1 MKNLTS
7 TLLLNL
13 VLALS
18 LSYGLAA
25 AQTSGTTGAG
35 SSMTGGQAAPAV
47 QPGTGTRNAETNKDD
62 KIALG
67 DRKFI
72 QDAAESGMFN
82 VQAAQLGSVKAKD
95 PSVKSFAGML
105 ADQRAAA
112 NNELVQLAN
121 SKKVELPAAPTHAM
135 RREIASLAKLTG
147 KEFDQEFVRNV
158 GIKAHEEDIK
168 KFEKAR
174 MDVEDAEL
182 RAWIDKTMPT
192 LLLQL
197 AQAQKLPQ
205 AGKHSAAAMVP

>member
-1 MKNLTS
+1 MKNPTSRSLT
-7 TLLLNL
+7 L
-13 VLALS
+13 VFALS
-18 LSYGLAA
+18 LSCGMAVA
-25 AQTSGTTGAG
+25 ETSGTTGAG

-47 QPGTGTRNAETNKDD
+47 QTTKDD
-62 KIALG
+62 KLARG

-72 QDAAESGMFN
+72 QAAAESGMFL
-82 VQAAQLGSVKAKD
+82 VQAAQMASVKATD

-105 ADQRAAA
+105 VDQHTAA

-135 RREIASLAKLTG
+135 RRDIASLWKRTG
-147 KEFDQEFVRNV
+147 KEFDQDFVRSV
-158 GIKAHEEDIK
+158 GIKAHEKEIK
-168 KFEKAR
+168 NFENAR
-174 MDVEDAEL
+174 MDVQDAEL

-205 AGKHSAAAMVP
+205 AGKDSAAAVGNRATEKPGG